1 MKPASLFDVDPD
13 FVIFKVFAAS
23 AFLADG
29 MLMFPGQTVTV
40 RLSVARRA
48 SERAGECFVPD
59 DVQARFLGTYEVG

>member
-1 MKPASLFDVDPD
+1 
-13 FVIFKVFAAS
+13 
-23 AFLADG
+23 